1 MVSIYLNSLSTFLCS
16 DVDTNPTKYVGFQVY
31 NILAYVYYKTNA
43 SGTYLADATVSI
55 QPGSDN
61 TTGNKGIFYLNCG
74 LFSPKSNMVRLG
86 TYCTM
91 VNQLFNASS
100 SYFNFFNVPYS
111 YIQHNN
117 SNLTTNNVVSTYYK
131 ADTTRNNTSDATITV
146 YQNPGFGTFENKG
159 RMRLDATSFK
169 PSCNI
174 FQTGTTC
181 QTVSN
186 TTGTSFV
193 KHFNSYDSTIYN
205 TVGTYY
211 KADPTNSSIVV
222 TPNPLASMFTVAPT
236 SDYGTQTTKAQGIV
250 LGNKSTVV
258 SIPGTL
264 MITYTDSTSIPRQV
278 SLGEFLSHLQ
288 RTRL

>member
-1 MVSIYLNSLSTFLCS
+1 MV
-16 DVDTNPTKYVGFQVY
+16 Q
-31 NILAYVYYKTNA
+31 
-43 SGTYLADATVSI
+43 
-55 QPGSDN
+55 Q
-61 TTGNKGIFYLNCG
+61 
-74 LFSPKSNMVRLG
+74 G

-91 VNQLFNASS
+91 VNQLSNASS
-100 SYFNFFNVPYS
+100 TYFNFFNVPYS

-117 SNLTTNNVVSTYYK
+117 SNLSTNNVVSTYYK

-146 YQNPGFGTFENKG
+146 YQNPGFGTFENRG
-159 RMRLDATSFK
+159 RMRLDATSFE

-193 KHFNSYDSTIYN
+193 KHFNSYDSTVYN
-205 TVGTYY
+205 TVGTRY
-211 KADPTNSSIVV
+211 KADPTNSSTISDASIIV
-222 TPNPLASMFTVAPT
+222 TPNPLASMFITPST
-236 SDYGTQTTKAQGIV
+236 DYGTLSVNAQGIV
-250 LGNKSTVV
+250 LGNKSTTV

-264 MITYTDSTSIPRQV
+264 LITYTDSTSGPRQV
-278 SLGEFLSHLQ
+278 SLGQFLSQLP